1 MKNIYTVRVMLS
13 ALLTAVVSLA
23 FSQNKIINV
32 NLYGTAS
39 YVNSAWNNWN
49 VVSSLTSPALRYS
62 DGSST
67 SITSVLSAQGGY
79 SDNGATYPVT
89 MCPQQ
94 VGRDASYATSTR
106 TNTLNGLD
114 NTKLYDI
121 QLYAS
126 RGNAGQTTRF
136 TVNGTNV
143 DIATNSNFTNI
154 ATFSNIAPSA
164 GKIVITIANLATYN
178 YLNGFTLTEKPGA
191 GGTNQSPVASAG
203 TVRRSRCRRIRRR

>member
-1 MKNIYTVRVMLS
+1 MG
-13 ALLTAVVSLA
+13 LLRA
-23 FSQNKIINV
+23 
-32 NLYGTAS
+32 
-39 YVNSAWNNWN
+39 
-49 VVSSLTSPALRYS
+49 
-62 DGSST
+62 
-67 SITSVLSAQGGY
+67 ITSVLSAQGGY

-164 GKIVITIANLATYN
+164 GKIVITIANVATYN

-203 TVRRSRCRRIRRR
+203 IESDDHVAGDYGDADGKWNRCGWDDCELCLDPDGWDGCDHYESIIRDYYDHRSNDDGYTYIYIDRYG